1 MRYQNP
7 QLLYFLFAI
16 AIPILIHLFNFRKHK
31 TIYFSS
37 IRFLKEIKEDK
48 RKRSNLKNLLILL
61 SRILAIFF
69 LVMAF
74 AKPFIPLNKDHKPTE
89 NIFIYV
95 DNSFSM
101 DADGGNGRL
110 LDIAKEKAR
119 IISKSYPSESNFYI
133 ITNEFL
139 STHNNSYNANAL
151 GQQIDNIQSSSRLK
165 SISEVLNRQQT
176 VADDNSHL
184 YIISDMQKSTIRLD
198 KLNQVDSSISLF
210 LIPIIAQQQSNLS
223 IDSAWINSPILTTEK
238 EIELFVN
245 LSNNSDIDI
254 KEKVV
259 FLNINGKPKSQKFV
273 NLKAHQREKI
283 DFNFTTTLNTN
294 IIGEIVINDSPISFD
309 NKLYFTIKRNEKINI
324 FCISQKAENKAL
336 NTLFLQ
342 DTTLFYYQNFKLSNI
357 DYNAIIKQDL
367 VILNQIQEL
376 SSGLMNTLNKIITI
390 GGSILVIPPSIVDIK
405 KYNHMLKQLELNTIT
420 AINSEEAEISN
431 INIEHAIFNSVFEG
445 RLDKINYPTATQ
457 YFVTNNSK
465 TNTPLLSFENN
476 KTFLSV
482 YEKGKGL
489 VYQLNSPLDND
500 LNNFSKHAL
509 FVPALLNIATQSV
522 RVSNLYN
529 NIGSKDYFTSNYKNK
544 EKELLHLKNDKV
556 DIIPTTKTSAGKTY
570 YYTHNQINEN
580 GIYNLTNSSKTI
592 EAIAF
597 NYSTNESNIES
608 LSTVEMRD
616 WIAKNNLNNVHV
628 ISSRLENFKQVVS
641 QQQNRKEFWKI
652 ALILSLLFFALE
664 ILLIKLL
671 KS

>member
-74 AKPFIPLNKDHKPTE
+74 AKPFIPLNKEHKPTE

-176 VADDNSHL
+176 VVDDNSHL

-259 FLNINGKPKSQKFV
+259 FLNINDKPKSQQFV

-324 FCISQKAENKAL
+324 FCINQKVENKAL

-357 DYNAIIKQDL
+357 DYNAMIKQDL

-390 GGSILVIPPSIVDIK
+390 GGSILVIPPSIVDIE